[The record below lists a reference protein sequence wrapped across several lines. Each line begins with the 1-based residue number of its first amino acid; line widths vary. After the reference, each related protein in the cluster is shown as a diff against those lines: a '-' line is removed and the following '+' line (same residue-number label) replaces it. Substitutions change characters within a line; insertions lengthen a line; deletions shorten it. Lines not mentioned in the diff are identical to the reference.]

1 LAEGKPKKTVT
12 AMEEERFGRLLN
24 ELAERTAEPVRP
36 GLAAEIKQHIPERL
50 PHHRKGLDTINIV
63 IDLRIGKLA
72 AAAVVIITLIVL
84 ANMQGIYQDGKLLAR
99 YLLTESHESEILAE
113 RAKHLS
119 SRGMGV
125 VIYEN
130 VDPKDS
136 NSVLMHWRLPD
147 GSYRVVFGDFR
158 EKEVSAEELIVLQAR
173 MLQKDGK

>member
-1 LAEGKPKKTVT
+1 
-12 AMEEERFGRLLN
+12 MEEERLGKLLN
-24 ELAERTAEPVRP
+24 QLAERRAEPVRP

-84 ANMQGIYQDGKLLAR
+84 ANMQGIYQEGKLLAR
-99 YLLTESHESEILAE
+99 YLLTEPPESEILAE
-113 RAKHLS
+113 RAKHLT

-130 VDPKDS
+130 VDSRDS
-136 NSVLMHWRLPD
+136 NSVLMHWELPG

-158 EKEVSAEELIVLQAR
+158 EEEVSAEALIELQAR
-173 MLQKDGK
+173 MLQRDGE